1 MKELIK
7 QQHDTTCNSIAGCIR
22 TMNQQFQSMRQQ
34 LLNQEFIFF
43 QDMEK
48 IKKESESNMEKALA
62 MLCESEQAEQR
73 SHGRTAQPHEATGSS
88 EVRSEPTAGSSH
100 VSWADVVAQE
110 KASVRSKENTS
121 DKTSSTSQTMSLS
134 NIDETRLKRP
144 ACHKRAA
151 SNRCSNNT
159 VGS

>member
-1 MKELIK
+1 MYQNNELTVLINE
-7 QQHDTTCNSIAGCIR
+7 TTVINSRID
-22 TMNQQFQSMRQQ
+22 
-34 LLNQEFIFF
+34 IFSSNG
-43 QDMEK
+43 K
-48 IKKESESNMEKALA
+48 IKKESESKMEKALA
-62 MLCESEQAEQR
+62 MLCESEQSVQR

-88 EVRSEPTAGSSH
+88 EVRSEPTAGPSR

-110 KASVRSKENTS
+110 EASVRPKENTS
-121 DKTSSTSQTMSLS
+121 DKTRSTSQTMPLS
-134 NIDETRLKRP
+134 NIDETRFKRP